1 MSVQSRRD
9 ESERLKAALLDG
21 ALDCVVAID
30 DRGRVLEFNRA
41 AEVTFGYTADEA
53 IGSELADLIAPPD
66 LRDEYRWEL
75 DPRPRDDGMPD
86 RRVELTAMRKDG
98 STLPV
103 EVAVRRVPGVEPPIY
118 AGYISDV
125 TDVKRTEERALK
137 QSRAIADLAQARG
150 ELVSQLMLAEERTRQ
165 RIAQVLHDDALQ
177 LLLAAHQDLLE
188 AAPGREGLTRAQH
201 ALEGTIDRLREAVAA
216 LHPVTHQQGDLQTA
230 IGAIVRESATR
241 GGFRYTVRVEPDAG
255 GIEDELV
262 LSACR
267 ELVANVAKHAKA
279 SRCAVS
285 VDRDGDMVRL
295 EVADDGVGIPAGPP
309 GGSAPGGSHRA
320 RVDDPAHAGD
330 RGQRRG
336 FELGRQGDGG
346 PGLDSDRA
354 PVRPREPDPTLQSSI
369 RASPDW
375 WGRHQPHKRPNGLCS
390 GPGV

>member
-1 MSVQSRRD
+1 VSVKSRRE

-41 AEVTFGYTADEA
+41 AETTFGYTADEA
-53 IGSELADLIAPPD
+53 IGVELAELIAPPD
-66 LRDEYRWEL
+66 LRDSYRREL
-75 DPRPRDDGMPD
+75 EPRQRAEGMPD

-103 EVAVRRVPGVEPPIY
+103 EVAVAPVPGIDPPIF
-118 AGYISDV
+118 AGYIRDV

-137 QSRAIADLAQARG
+137 QSRAIADLAEARG

-188 AAPGREGLTRAQH
+188 AEPGREGVARAQR
-201 ALEGTIDRLREAVAA
+201 ALEGTIERLREAVAA

-230 IGAIVRESATR
+230 LGAIVRQHATR
-241 GGFRYTVRVEPDAG
+241 GGFRYTVRVEPEAS

-262 LSACR
+262 MSATR
-267 ELVANVAKHAKA
+267 ELVANVAKHARA

-285 VDRDGDMVRL
+285 VDRAGRMINL
-295 EVADDGVGIPAGPP
+295 EVADDGVGIPAGRQETALKD
-309 GGSAPGGSHRA
+309 GHIGLASTI
-320 RVDDPAHAGD
+320 
-330 RGQRRG
+330 QRMKAIG
-336 FELGRQGDGG
+336 GDG
-346 PGLDSDRA
+346 D
-354 PVRPREPDPTLQSSI
+354 VSSAVGRGTVV
-369 RASPDW
+369 RASIPISKASPTST
-375 WGRHQPHKRPNGLCS
+375 GRP
-390 GPGV
+390 

>member
-1 MSVQSRRD
+1 VSAESTRE

-41 AEVTFGYTADEA
+41 AEATFGYTADEA
-53 IGSELADLIAPPD
+53 IGSELADLIAPAD
-66 LRDEYRWEL
+66 LRDQYRWEL
-75 DPRPRDDGMPD
+75 DPRPSDDGMPD

-98 STLPV
+98 SSLPV

-118 AGYISDV
+118 AGYIRDV

-188 AAPGREGLTRAQH
+188 AAPGREGVTRAQH
-201 ALEGTIDRLREAVAA
+201 ALEGTIDRLREAVSA

-230 IGAIVRESATR
+230 LGAIVRESATR
-241 GGFRYTVRVEPDAG
+241 GGFRYTVRVEPDAA

-267 ELVANVAKHAKA
+267 ELVANVARHARA

-285 VDRDGDMVRL
+285 VDRERDMVTL
-295 EVADDGVGIPAGPP
+295 EVADDGVGIPP
-309 GGSAPGGSHRA
+309 
-320 RVDDPAHAGD
+320 
-330 RGQRRG
+330 
-336 FELGRQGDGG
+336 GRQEEALREGHIGLASTIQRMQAIGGAGAVSSSDGKG
-346 PGLDSDRA
+346 TVVRA
-354 PVRPREPDPTLQSSI
+354 WIPISAE
-369 RASPDW
+369 
-375 WGRHQPHKRPNGLCS
+375 
-390 GPGV
+390 

>member
-1 MSVQSRRD
+1 MSAGSTRE

-53 IGSELADLIAPPD
+53 IGSELADLIAPAD
-66 LRDEYRWEL
+66 LRDQYRWEL
-75 DPRPRDDGMPD
+75 GPRPDDDGKPD

-98 STLPV
+98 SSLPV
-103 EVAVRRVPGVEPPIY
+103 EVAVRRVPGVEPSIY
-118 AGYISDV
+118 AGYIRDV
-125 TDVKRTEERALK
+125 TDLKRTEERALK

-188 AAPGREGLTRAQH
+188 AGPGREGVTRAQQ
-201 ALEGTIDRLREAVAA
+201 ALETTIERLREAVAA

-230 IGAIVRESATR
+230 LGAIVRESASR
-241 GGFRYTVRVEPDAG
+241 GGFRYTVRVEPDAA

-262 LSACR
+262 MSACR
-267 ELVANVAKHAKA
+267 ELVANVAKHARA

-285 VDRDGDMVRL
+285 VDRAGDMVRL
-295 EVADDGVGIPAGPP
+295 EVADDGVGMPP
-309 GGSAPGGSHRA
+309 GREEAALREGHIGLASTIQRMQAIGGAGAVSSPEGKGTVVRA
-320 RVDDPAHAGD
+320 WIPIST
-330 RGQRRG
+330 
-336 FELGRQGDGG
+336 E
-346 PGLDSDRA
+346 
-354 PVRPREPDPTLQSSI
+354 
-369 RASPDW
+369 
-375 WGRHQPHKRPNGLCS
+375 
-390 GPGV
+390 

>member
-1 MSVQSRRD
+1 MSLQSARD

-53 IGSELADLIAPPD
+53 IGSELADLVAPPD

-75 DPRPRDDGMPD
+75 DPRPRNEEMPG

-118 AGYISDV
+118 AGYIRDV
-125 TDVKRTEERALK
+125 TDVKRSEELALK

-188 AAPGREGLTRAQH
+188 AAPGREGVTRAQH

-241 GGFRYTVRVEPDAG
+241 GGFRYTVRVEPDAA

-285 VDRDGDMVRL
+285 VDRDADMVRL
-295 EVADDGVGIPAGPP
+295 EVADDGVGIRPAGRRLPS
-309 GGSAPGGSHRA
+309 GRAISGSRRRSSACRRSAGTARSRA
-320 RVDDPAHAGD
+320 RVARGPSSGPRFRSAPA
-330 RGQRRG
+330 RRG
-336 FELGRQGDGG
+336 DPPIVYPRIPRLVGRPSTPQTFEWTMF
-346 PGLDSDRA
+346 RA
-354 PVRPREPDPTLQSSI
+354 WV
-369 RASPDW
+369 
-375 WGRHQPHKRPNGLCS
+375 
-390 GPGV
+390 